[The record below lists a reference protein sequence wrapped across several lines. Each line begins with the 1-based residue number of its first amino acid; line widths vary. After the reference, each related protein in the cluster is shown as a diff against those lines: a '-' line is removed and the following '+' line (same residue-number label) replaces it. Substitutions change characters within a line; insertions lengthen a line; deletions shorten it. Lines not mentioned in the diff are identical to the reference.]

1 MRGFGVRPRKTTVA
15 EYTFGYFG
23 NAHDRRRI
31 SPPQAERSKAGGGVT
46 LPRCVSG
53 VSLEKSG
60 DLSSSSA
67 RTAVFVLTF
76 RNAGAARLYSRSV
89 SSPSTRLIASWSSPI
104 GNVPDVIPVGV

>member
-1 MRGFGVRPRKTTVA
+1 MSGYLRKTA
-15 EYTFGYFG
+15 
-23 NAHDRRRI
+23 DRRRI
-31 SPPQAERSKAGGGVT
+31 SPCQEERSKAGGGVT

-89 SSPSTRLIASWSSPI
+89 NSHSTRAIASGSLPS
-104 GNVPDVIPVGV
+104 GKVPEVIPVERLWP